1 MDIRDLQVF
10 LAVTARLNFTR
21 AAEDIHLSQ
30 PSVSVRIRQLER
42 ELGVKLFE
50 QLGRRVT
57 LTEAGRLLEPHARRV
72 VTAMDDACHA
82 VEELQGLE
90 RGLVR
95 LGASTTPGTYLV
107 PAIIARF
114 KKDHP
119 QIEIRLSVKDTRRV
133 EEGVLAN
140 DFDFGFVGGHLVS
153 AEVEATRWIIDEIQL
168 VISPSHPFA
177 TRKQIRL
184 RDLKGERFIF
194 REAGS
199 ATQAAVSAALQDVS
213 TQVERVLEADN
224 PGVAKQAVQSGLG
237 VAFISLFAIR
247 TELRAKTLKT
257 VKVEGLNIRRELKIV
272 HRKDKHL
279 SRAARAF
286 IETAKLNSVIRQ
298 FGGSL
303 VTD

>member
-1 MDIRDLQVF
+1 MEVRDLEVF
-10 LAVTARLNFTR
+10 LAVAARLNFTR
-21 AAEDIHLSQ
+21 AAEDVHLSQ
-30 PSVSVRIRQLER
+30 PSVSVRIRELER

-50 QLGRRVT
+50 QLGRQVA
-57 LTEAGRLLEPHARRV
+57 LTDAGSLLEPHARRV
-72 VTAMDDACHA
+72 VAAVDDARHA

-90 RGLVR
+90 RGRVL

-119 QIEIRLSVKDTRRV
+119 QIEIRLSVKDTRHV

-153 AEVEATRWIIDEIQL
+153 GEVEATPWIIDEIRL
-168 VISPSHPFA
+168 VVSPKHPFA
-177 TRKQIRL
+177 TRKHIRL
-184 RDLKGERFIF
+184 RDLKGEKFIF

-213 TQVERVLEADN
+213 TEVERVLEADN

-257 VKVEGLNIRRELKIV
+257 VRVEGLSIRRELKIV

-279 SRAARAF
+279 SRAARAL
-286 IETAKLNSVIRQ
+286 IETAKLKSVVRQ
-298 FGGSL
+298 FGGWL